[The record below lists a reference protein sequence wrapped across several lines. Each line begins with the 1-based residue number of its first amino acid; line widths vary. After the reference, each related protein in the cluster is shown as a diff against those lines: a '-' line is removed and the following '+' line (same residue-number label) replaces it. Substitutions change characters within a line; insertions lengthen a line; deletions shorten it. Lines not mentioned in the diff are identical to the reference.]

1 MITSPP
7 VWWLGSSFQLWS
19 AGAAALF
26 SFFIVHYL
34 VSFVNIIRR
43 FLLYFQWFPGFAG
56 LRVFRPDRVPGAGGF
71 SGGSV
76 GRVTPEM
83 PDERKKELYSKISQ
97 KIKKALKR
105 APCNTIIQIVSLL
118 YFAIS
123 SSHTLRS
130 SSVDKFACL
139 NFSSHSFSADEN
151 PQEI

>member
-26 SFFIVHYL
+26 SLSIVHYL

-83 PDERKKELYSKISQ
+83 PDTLEKSLFQKFRKNKKGAQ
-97 KIKKALKR
+97 KSAL
-105 APCNTIIQIVSLL
+105 
-118 YFAIS
+118 
-123 SSHTLRS
+123 
-130 SSVDKFACL
+130 
-139 NFSSHSFSADEN
+139 
-151 PQEI
+151 